1 MSDSNPAQQF
11 TNLLE
16 LEALAREVL
25 EPSAFD
31 YISGGADDEV
41 SVRRNREDFE
51 RLVLRPRMLVDVS
64 DVDCSTTVLG
74 TPVSMPVLLAPAAG
88 HRLCCD
94 LGESATARA
103 AAAARTIMVLSTVST
118 VSMEDVAAVEP
129 DAPRWFQLYVYADRE
144 VTRSLVQRAE
154 AAGYRALCLTVDV
167 PFIGNRERDVRNAFT
182 LPYPLANFT
191 AANLDHMPIG
201 MAGDESGLGRYIAS
215 KWDPTLTWHDV
226 DWLASLSSLPV
237 VVKGILTAEDAHLSI
252 EHGAQGIIVS
262 NHGGRQLDSVDSGI
276 AALPEVVEA
285 VAGRVE
291 VLMDGGIRR
300 GTDVLKALAL
310 GAKATLIGRPYLYGL
325 AVGGAQ
331 GATRVLELLRREI
344 RTAMALSG
352 RPTVGSIDTTLV
364 KLKRET

>member
-1 MSDSNPAQQF
+1 MSDNNPMQQF
-11 TNLLE
+11 TNLVE

-31 YISGGADDEV
+31 FISGGADDEV
-41 SVRRNREDFE
+41 SLRRNRADFE
-51 RLVLRPRMLVDVS
+51 RIILRPRVLVDVS
-64 DVDCSTTVLG
+64 EVDCSTTVLG

-118 VSMEDVAAVEP
+118 TSMEDVAAVEP
-129 DAPRWFQLYVYADRE
+129 DAPKWFQLYVYADRE

-154 AAGYRALCLTVDV
+154 AAGYKALCLTVDV
-167 PFIGNRERDVRNAFT
+167 PQIGNRERDVRNAFT
-182 LPYPLANFT
+182 FPYPLANF
-191 AANLDHMPIG
+191 AATNLDHMPIG
-201 MAGDESGLGRYIAS
+201 MSGEESGLGKYIAS
-215 KWDPTLTWHDV
+215 KWDPSLNWNDV

-237 VVKGILTAEDAHLSI
+237 VLKGILTGEDARLGL
-252 EHGAQGIIVS
+252 EHGARGIIVS

-285 VAGRVE
+285 VDGRAE
-291 VLMDGGIRR
+291 VLVDGGIRR

-310 GAKATLIGRPYLYGL
+310 GAKATLIARPYLYGL
-325 AVGGAQ
+325 AVGGAE
-331 GATRVLELLRREI
+331 GATRALELLRREV
-344 RTAMALSG
+344 RNAMALSG
-352 RPTVGSIDTTLV
+352 RPTIASIDRSLV
-364 KLKRET
+364 KMRRDA